1 MLAPMRR
8 ASSPGSSLAARGAC
22 ISYRSEGRPCL
33 PGWPFVSR
41 MMKQASRPVDKGE
54 ARPIFQY
61 NRRFGGAA
69 MLPKSVIACLAA
81 SAFGTGAL
89 MPTGASA
96 VKGGPMPGT
105 WNWPPYAGSGGGM
118 PGSS

>member
-1 MLAPMRR
+1 
-8 ASSPGSSLAARGAC
+8 
-22 ISYRSEGRPCL
+22 
-33 PGWPFVSR
+33 
-41 MMKQASRPVDKGE
+41 
-54 ARPIFQY
+54 
-61 NRRFGGAA
+61 

-118 PGSS
+118 PGKSICSYVRVEPYRHKPGKGQWVYQCHEK